1 VHGVYIFLFVGGW
14 QADPARIRK
23 HGEEMRDIAVDLSRK
38 PDQLDVGPAGF
49 SATAALQ
56 RRARWWLDERAELA
70 RSVGDTGGALEHTA
84 QAYERSDEQF
94 RP

>member
-1 VHGVYIFLFVGGW
+1 VGGW

-23 HGEEMRDIAVDLSRK
+23 HGEQMRDIALDLARK
-38 PDQLDVGPAGF
+38 PDQLEVGPEGF
-49 SATAALQ
+49 TATAALQ